1 MKLLLSLPA
10 SSASLLFIDTTQTP
24 LRFQKF
30 QISYKR
36 QGKRERVTEFVKYYH
51 PESSTMCPEPYL
63 DIMLHDEEDDVQLHP
78 DLKACGAVWDLIM
91 TEMNDATE

>member
-1 MKLLLSLPA
+1 M
-10 SSASLLFIDTTQTP
+10 
-24 LRFQKF
+24 
-30 QISYKR
+30 
-36 QGKRERVTEFVKYYH
+36 TEFVKYCH
-51 PESSTMCPEPYL
+51 PESSIMCPEPFL